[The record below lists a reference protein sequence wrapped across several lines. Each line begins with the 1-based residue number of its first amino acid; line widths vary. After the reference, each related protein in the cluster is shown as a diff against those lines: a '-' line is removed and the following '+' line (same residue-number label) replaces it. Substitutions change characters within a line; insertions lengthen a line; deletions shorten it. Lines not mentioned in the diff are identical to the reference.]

1 MNWRAAAGAA
11 AGLVAGVLL
20 AAPGP
25 SAQTL
30 AVSANG
36 ASTLR
41 LEPTPHAPV
50 PSDLNAFWFAP
61 ARGATLSP
69 ALTGFVKGVR
79 LLDEEDKPE
88 LALPL
93 FNQKALASTSV
104 AEYARFYTAKAQLAL
119 RRYAEAE
126 AGFAALAGSNIQGH
140 LPEDAALGEAESK
153 EAQLDFAGAVAVYER
168 LVQRKL
174 AAPQVALW
182 RLAVAAQRNGDQPK
196 AVAAYRRV
204 YFEYP
209 LSPEASQSE
218 DALTRLNAWSED
230 EPYVAVELKR
240 ADALFQARRWNEAR
254 ASYERARHA
263 ASGAERDRVDVRISA
278 CDVQMK
284 RFRPAL
290 EPLQGQRAGTYG
302 EEAEFFYL
310 SALRGT
316 GEKADYEREAR
327 IFADSHRESPYAED
341 ALNNLASHFIV
352 ADEDDHAEEV
362 FRLLLERYPAGRFA
376 ERAYWRVGWWAYRDG
391 HFQEAATLFD
401 RGAAQFPRSD
411 YRPSWLY
418 WSGRAWQEAG
428 QRALADERLVL
439 TATDYY
445 NSYYGRLAR
454 QHLSAGRV
462 QAIVTTVTRGA
473 APETTSFPTGTR
485 VAELIAVGLHR
496 EALNELQYAQRI
508 WGDSPQLTA
517 TIALVHNRMG
527 NLRLGINTMK
537 RAYPQWMAAGGETLP
552 VEIQRVVFPIDYWP
566 LIQKH
571 AAIYGLDP
579 FLIAALVAQEST
591 FDPVIRS
598 SANAV
603 GLMQVL
609 PSTGRQ
615 FARKMKIPRY
625 TPSRLTDPET
635 NVRLGTAIFA
645 DSIKRFG
652 GVHFALAAYNA
663 GDHRVAAWL
672 RERQG
677 MDQDVFI
684 DDIPFPETQN
694 YVRRILG
701 TAEDYR
707 RLYGSA
713 AQKPQPARTEGR

>member
-1 MNWRAAAGAA
+1 MTWRAAVGAA
-11 AGLVAGVLL
+11 GGLVAGVLL
-20 AAPGP
+20 ASPRP
-25 SAQTL
+25 LAQTI

-36 ASTLR
+36 A
-41 LEPTPHAPV
+41 PTPRLQPTTHAPV
-50 PSDLNAFWFAP
+50 PADLNAFWFAP
-61 ARGATLSP
+61 TKGGPLSP

-79 LLDEEDKPE
+79 LLDEENKPE

-93 FNQKALASTSV
+93 LNQKALASTPV
-104 AEYARFYTAKAQLAL
+104 AEYARFYSARALLVL
-119 RRYAEAE
+119 RRYADAE
-126 AGFAALAGSNIQGH
+126 TAFAALAGSGIDGH

-153 EAQLDFAGAVAVYER
+153 EAQLDFTGAVSVYEGLLR
-168 LVQRKL
+168 RKL
-174 AAPQVALW
+174 AAPHVALW

-209 LSPEASQSE
+209 LSLEAGQAE

-230 EPYVAVELKR
+230 EPEVALELKR
-240 ADALFQARRWNEAR
+240 ADALFQARRWSDAR
-254 ASYERARHA
+254 SSYERAHHA
-263 ASGAERDRVDVRISA
+263 ATGAVRDRVEVRMSA
-278 CDVQMK
+278 CDVQMR
-284 RFRPAL
+284 RFRPVL
-290 EPLQGQRAGTYG
+290 EPLKAQRGGAYG
-302 EEAEFFYL
+302 EEAAYFYL
-310 SALRGT
+310 SALRGA
-316 GEKADYEREAR
+316 GEKTEYEREAR
-327 IFADSHRESPYAED
+327 IFADSHRDSPYAED
-341 ALNNLASHFIV
+341 ALNSLASHYIV
-352 ADEDDHAEEV
+352 ADEDDRAEEV
-362 FRLLLERYPAGRFA
+362 FRLLLDRYPGGRFA

-391 HFQEAATLFD
+391 RFQEAATQFD

-428 QRALADERLVL
+428 QRALADDRLVL

-454 QHLSAGRV
+454 RHLSAGTM
-462 QAIVTTVTRGA
+462 QSIGTAVTRA
-473 APETTSFPTGTR
+473 AADTPSFPTASR
-485 VAELIAVGLHR
+485 VAELIAVGLNR

-508 WGDSPQLTA
+508 WGDSPQLIA
-517 TIALVHNRMG
+517 TIALVHNRLG
-527 NLRLGINTMK
+527 NLRLGINAMK

-552 VEIQRVVFPIDYWP
+552 MEIQRVVFPLDYWP

-571 AAIYGLDP
+571 AAAYGLDP
-579 FLIAALVAQEST
+579 FLVAALVAQEST

-615 FARKMKIPRY
+615 FARKLKIPRY
-625 TPSRLTDPET
+625 GPSRLTDPET

-645 DSIKRFG
+645 ETLKKFG

-672 RERQG
+672 RERPG

-694 YVRRILG
+694 YVKRILG

-707 RLYGSA
+707 RLYGSP
-713 AQKPQPARTEGR
+713 AQKAQPARTEGR